1 MHSLI
6 PQLIMLVTALCL
18 DSFAASFVYGAERV
32 RIPAASVAVLSGLST
47 AVLILSLL
55 LGSGVGHIVP
65 QRLTELFCFLILL
78 LIGFVK
84 LFDGALK
91 SLIRRFPLP
100 EKRLKF
106 SVSQFHFI
114 LTVYADPAAANEEDI
129 SVLSPS
135 EAFFLGLSLSLDS
148 AAAGFGAG
156 MTAFSLPLITLLSLG
171 LNTASVLLGSCL
183 GKRLASRS
191 SLDLSW
197 LCGLLLIALA
207 FFKLL

>member
-65 QRLTELFCFLILL
+65 QRLTELFCFLILF

-135 EAFFLGLSLSLDS
+135 EALFLGLSLSQIGR
-148 AAAGFGAG
+148 AH
-156 MTAFSLPLITLLSLG
+156 
-171 LNTASVLLGSCL
+171 V
-183 GKRLASRS
+183 
-191 SLDLSW
+191 
-197 LCGLLLIALA
+197 
-207 FFKLL
+207 

>member
-18 DSFAASFVYGAERV
+18 DSFAASFVYGAERI

-65 QRLTELFCFLILL
+65 QRLTDLFCFLILF

>member
-18 DSFAASFVYGAERV
+18 DSFAASFVYGAERI

-65 QRLTELFCFLILL
+65 QRLTELFCFLILF

-135 EAFFLGLSLSLDS
+135 EALFLGLSLSLDS

>member
-1 MHSLI
+1 MHSPI
-6 PQLIMLVTALCL
+6 PQLMILVTALCL

-55 LGSGVGHIVP
+55 LGKGVGCVIP
-65 QRLTELFCFLILL
+65 QRLTDLFCFLILF
-78 LIGFVK
+78 LIGFIK

-100 EKRLKF
+100 EKRLKL
-106 SVSQFHFI
+106 SKSQLHFI
-114 LTVYADPAAANEEDI
+114 LTFYADPAAANEEDV

-135 EAFFLGLSLSLDS
+135 EAFFFGLSLSLDS

-156 MTAFSLPLITLLSLG
+156 MTAFSLPLIIVLSLS
-171 LNTASVLLGSCL
+171 LNTACVLLGSCL

-207 FFKLL
+207 FLKI

>member
-1 MHSLI
+1 
-6 PQLIMLVTALCL
+6 MLVTALCL

-65 QRLTELFCFLILL
+65 QRLTELFCFLILF

-135 EAFFLGLSLSLDS
+135 EALFLGLSLSLDS

>member
-55 LGSGVGHIVP
+55 LGSSVGHIVP
-65 QRLTELFCFLILL
+65 QRLTELFCFLILF

>member
-18 DSFAASFVYGAERV
+18 DSFAASFVYGAERI

-65 QRLTELFCFLILL
+65 RRLTELFCFLILF

>member
-65 QRLTELFCFLILL
+65 RRLTELFCFLILF

-84 LFDGALK
+84 LFDCALK

-148 AAAGFGAG
+148 AA
-156 MTAFSLPLITLLSLG
+156 LLSLG

>member
-18 DSFAASFVYGAERV
+18 DSFAASFVYGAERI

-65 QRLTELFCFLILL
+65 QRLTELFCFLILF

>member
-65 QRLTELFCFLILL
+65 QRLTELFCFLILF

>member
-18 DSFAASFVYGAERV
+18 DSFAASFVYGAERI

-65 QRLTELFCFLILL
+65 QRLTELFCFLILF

-135 EAFFLGLSLSLDS
+135 EALFLGLSLSLDS

-156 MTAFSLPLITLLSLG
+156 MTAFSLPLITLLALG

>member
-65 QRLTELFCFLILL
+65 QRLTDLFCFLILF

-106 SVSQFHFI
+106 SVSQLHFI

-183 GKRLASRS
+183 GKRLASQS

>member
-1 MHSLI
+1 
-6 PQLIMLVTALCL
+6 MLVTALCL
-18 DSFAASFVYGAERV
+18 DSFAASFVYGAERI

-65 QRLTELFCFLILL
+65 QRLTELFCFLILF

-135 EAFFLGLSLSLDS
+135 EALFLGLSLSLDS

>member
-65 QRLTELFCFLILL
+65 QRLTELFCFLILF

-135 EAFFLGLSLSLDS
+135 EALFLGLSLSLDS

>member
-6 PQLIMLVTALCL
+6 LQLIMLVTALCL

-55 LGSGVGHIVP
+55 LGSGVGHAIP
-65 QRLTELFCFLILL
+65 QRLTDLFCFLILF

-106 SVSQFHFI
+106 SVSQLHFI

-156 MTAFSLPLITLLSLG
+156 MTAFSLPLTVFLSLS
-171 LNTASVLLGSCL
+171 LNTASILLGSGL
-183 GKRLASRS
+183 GKRLAGRS

-197 LCGLLLIALA
+197 LCGLLIIALA

>member
-18 DSFAASFVYGAERV
+18 DSFAASFVYGAEGV

-65 QRLTELFCFLILL
+65 RRLTELFCFLILF

-135 EAFFLGLSLSLDS
+135 EALFLGLSLSLDS